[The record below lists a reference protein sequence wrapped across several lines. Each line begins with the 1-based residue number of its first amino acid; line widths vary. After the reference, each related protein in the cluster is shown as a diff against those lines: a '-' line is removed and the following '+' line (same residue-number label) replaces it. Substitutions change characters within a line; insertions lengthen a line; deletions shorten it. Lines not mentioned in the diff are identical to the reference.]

1 MAWTVSSSNLVGKV
15 SAETC
20 EDVLVAGPYRFA
32 VVDGATDKTGLTYR
46 WGSSEVSSGRFA
58 AEVVAD
64 VLRSH
69 LPLTPAELVVAC
81 TAALRSAVED
91 QHPGLSA
98 ELLPSASVVSFEVG
112 DESLWFVGDTQAA
125 WVDSTGCVRSMTPRK
140 EIDTVTAQYRAA
152 VHAALDASG
161 APWDGKGPD
170 PGREAILP
178 LLRLQGAL
186 ANTAGPYG
194 YPVLNGSPVP
204 VEQIVVLDLSSAS
217 TVVLASDGYPSLAPE
232 GRPSLA
238 DAEEY
243 LASALVRDPLC
254 VSILCSTKGLQPG
267 QVSFDDRAW
276 LELRRN

>member
-1 MAWTVSSSNLVGKV
+1 MGWAIGSSNLVGKV
-15 SAETC
+15 STEAC
-20 EDVLVAGPYRFA
+20 EDVLVAGPCRFA
-32 VVDGATDKTGLTYR
+32 VIDGATDKTGLTYQ
-46 WGSSEVSSGRFA
+46 WCGVAVSSGRFA
-58 AEVVAD
+58 AEVVAE
-64 VLRSH
+64 VLRNHQPAS
-69 LPLTPAELVVAC
+69 PAELVVAC
-81 TAALRSAVED
+81 TAALRRAVEG

-98 ELLPSASVVSFEVG
+98 ELLPSASVVSFEVK
-112 DESLWFVGDTQAA
+112 DDTLWFVGDTQAA
-125 WVDSTGCVRSMTPRK
+125 WVGSDGSVGLVSPRK
-140 EIDTVTAQYRAA
+140 EIDTVTAQFRAA
-152 VHAALDASG
+152 VHAALEASG
-161 APWDGKGPD
+161 TPWDGKGSD

-186 ANTAGPYG
+186 VNTAGPYG
-194 YPVLNGSPVP
+194 YSVLNGSPVP

-232 GRPSLA
+232 GRPCLA
-238 DAEEY
+238 AAEEY